1 MSSRNNNIITLR
13 EISLNE
19 ITKPP
24 STHSPSKTIKY
35 PTKNLYTN
43 FPLPLLK
50 HKNVS
55 AFPKQFIIQN
65 QSLIKPTHSKILSRN
80 VHINNISMIASKN
93 RPTFYN
99 SNSKF
104 NKQTCVYPSIFKHI
118 QSYRKQILMHSTS
131 CDSFQSPIFN
141 LQVSKYSYKN
151 QLGNGV
157 KIRDYNAIK
166 HCTFDKDRNNNIE

>member
-13 EISLNE
+13 EMSFNE
-19 ITKPP
+19 ITKHP
-24 STHSPSKTIKY
+24 SIHTTSKTIKY
-35 PTKNLYTN
+35 PTKNLSTN
-43 FPLPLLK
+43 FSLPLLK

-55 AFPKQFIIQN
+55 SFAKQIIIQN
-65 QSLIKPTHSKILSRN
+65 KSNIKPTQNKILSRN
-80 VHINNISMIASKN
+80 VQINNISMIVSKRD

-99 SNSKF
+99 SNSKL

-118 QSYRKQILMHSTS
+118 QSYRKNILMHSTS

-141 LQVSKYSYKN
+141 LQVFKYSYKN
-151 QLGNGV
+151 QLGNAL

-166 HCTFDKDRNNNIE
+166 RCTLDKERNNIE